1 MTHAKCLAIVL
12 AVFAPFATAQDN
24 PAARRG
30 IAGFTMLTGNW
41 TGADLENRS
50 NCVTAGVNGF
60 HGTYAQY
67 MINWNATSNY
77 LTIQEST
84 LSGLSCSWTGFA
96 SDSDRLKPTW
106 SGVFSCSDGKQGN
119 FNSTSFLI
127 TPTEM
132 QIRVQ
137 MKFNNSEGCDA
148 DSILGGSRF

>member
-1 MTHAKCLAIVL
+1 MLLACAAPL
-12 AVFAPFATAQDN
+12 AGAQN
-24 PAARRG
+24 NLTTRRG
-30 IAGFTMLTGNW
+30 IADFTMLQGNW
-41 TGADLENRS
+41 AGADLENRS
-50 NCVTAGVNGF
+50 NCATAGVNGM

-67 MINWNATSNY
+67 MVGWNAASNY

-96 SDSDRLKPTW
+96 SDTDRLRPSW
-106 SGVFSCSDGKQGN
+106 SGVFSCSDGKQGD
-119 FNSTSFLI
+119 FSSTSFLI

-137 MKFNNSEGCDA
+137 MEFKNSRGCDA